1 MKKYLAFL
9 LILCIVFAFA
19 ANAFA
24 ASKPT
29 ITKQPE
35 SATTNQKGSVSFSVS
50 VKGRVASYTWYF
62 VNPAT
67 GEKIS
72 GSKLSK
78 TVKGVKVSKPNS
90 KKVTLSNVPE
100 SMHGW
105 EVYCHIN
112 GNGYKVDSEK
122 VLLLVY
128 GMEPPAGSASADTST
143 QEQPAA
149 EQTPAEQPAAEQV
162 PAEQPAAEQ
171 TSVEQTQAETE
182 VSEPVDPDTVAVQLE
197 DKTIT
202 VSSGSSVLRRLDAFG
217 NVIESDPVSSLEFQ
231 NTGSFIVSSEEPIK
245 SWTVNGIRFE
255 PAEPLKE
262 FKILNVTE
270 DISVNIDIVR
280 SSTITNELD
289 YDHMCKV
296 TCKGCTFTFLSS
308 GIRSATEGEVPA
320 GAQIRVLADSPDNI
334 SKGYSFNGQEPQ
346 NQNKSSFVYTVTD
359 DVEIVLP

>member
-35 SATTNQKGSVSFSVS
+35 SATTNKKGSVSFSVS
-50 VKGRVASYTWYF
+50 VKGKVASYTWYF

-72 GSKLSK
+72 GSKLSGS
-78 TVKGVKVSKPNS
+78 VKGVKVSKPNS

-112 GNGYKVDSEK
+112 GNGYKVDSER

-128 GMEPPAGSASADTST
+128 GMEPPAGTASADTT
-143 QEQPAA
+143 DQEQPAA
-149 EQTPAEQPAAEQV
+149 EQAPAEQPAAEQ
-162 PAEQPAAEQ
+162 PP
-171 TSVEQTQAETE
+171 VEQTQAETE
-182 VSEPVDPDTVAVQLE
+182 TAEPVDPDTVAVEPE
-197 DKTIT
+197 DRTIT

-231 NTGSFIVSSEEPIK
+231 NTGSLIVSSEEPIK

-255 PAEPLKE
+255 PEEPLKE
-262 FKILNVTE
+262 FKMLNVSE
-270 DISVNIDIVR
+270 NISVNIDVVR

-320 GAQIRVLADSPDNI
+320 GAQIRILADSPDNV

-346 NQNKSSFVYTVTD
+346 NQNKTSFVYTVTA

>member
-35 SATTNQKGSVSFSVS
+35 SATTNKKGSVSFSVS
-50 VKGRVASYTWYF
+50 VKGKVASYTWYF

-72 GSKLSK
+72 GSKLSGS
-78 TVKGVKVSKPNS
+78 VKGVKVSKPNS

-112 GNGYKVDSEK
+112 GNGYKVDSER

-128 GMEPPAGSASADTST
+128 GMEPPAGTASADTT
-143 QEQPAA
+143 DQEQPAA
-149 EQTPAEQPAAEQV
+149 EQAPAEQPAAEQ
-162 PAEQPAAEQ
+162 PP
-171 TSVEQTQAETE
+171 VEQTQAETE
-182 VSEPVDPDTVAVQLE
+182 TTEPVDPDTVAVEPE
-197 DKTIT
+197 DRTIT

-231 NTGSFIVSSEEPIK
+231 NTGSLIVSSEEPIK

-255 PAEPLKE
+255 PEEPLKE
-262 FKILNVTE
+262 FKMLNVSE
-270 DISVNIDIVR
+270 NISVNIDVVR
-280 SSTITNELD
+280 SSTITNEFD

-296 TCKGCTFTFLSS
+296 ICKGCTFTFLSS

-320 GAQIRVLADSPDNI
+320 GAQIRILADSPDNV

-346 NQNKSSFVYTVTD
+346 NQNKTSFVYTVTA
-359 DVEIVLP
+359 DVEIVVP

>member
-9 LILCIVFAFA
+9 LILCIVFSFA

-29 ITKQPE
+29 IVKQPE
-35 SATTNQKGSVSFSVS
+35 SATTNQKGTVSFSVS
-50 VKGRVASYTWYF
+50 VKGKVASYTWYF

-78 TVKGVKVSKPNS
+78 TVKGVKVSKPNG

-128 GMEPPAGSASADTST
+128 GMEPPAGSASADAAA
-143 QEQPAA
+143 QEQHAA
-149 EQTPAEQPAAEQV
+149 EQAPAEQTAAEQS
-162 PAEQPAAEQ
+162 P
-171 TSVEQTQAETE
+171 VEQTQAETE
-182 VSEPVDPDTVAVQLE
+182 TAEPVDPDTVAVEPE
-197 DKTIT
+197 DRTIT

-217 NVIESDPVSSLEFQ
+217 KVIESDPVSSLEFR

-255 PAEPLKE
+255 PEEPLKE
-262 FKILNVTE
+262 FKMLNVTE
-270 DISVNIDIVR
+270 DISVNIDVVR

-296 TCKGCTFTFLSS
+296 SCKGCTFTFLSS

-320 GAQIRVLADSPDNI
+320 GAQIRVLADSPDNV

-346 NQNKSSFVYTVTD
+346 NLNKTSFVYTVTA

>member
-35 SATTNQKGSVSFSVS
+35 SATTNKKGSVSFSVS
-50 VKGRVASYTWYF
+50 VKGKVASYTWYF

-67 GEKIS
+67 GEKVS
-72 GSKLSK
+72 GSKLSGS
-78 TVKGVKVSKPNS
+78 VKGVKVSKPNS

-112 GNGYKVDSEK
+112 GNGYKVDSER

-128 GMEPPAGSASADTST
+128 GMEPPAGTASADTT
-143 QEQPAA
+143 DQEQPAA
-149 EQTPAEQPAAEQV
+149 EQAPPEQPAAEQ
-162 PAEQPAAEQ
+162 PP
-171 TSVEQTQAETE
+171 VEQTQAETE
-182 VSEPVDPDTVAVQLE
+182 TAEPVDPDTVAVEPE
-197 DKTIT
+197 DRTIT

-255 PAEPLKE
+255 PEEPLKE
-262 FKILNVTE
+262 FKMLNVSE
-270 DISVNIDIVR
+270 NISVNIDVVR
-280 SSTITNELD
+280 SSTITNELN

-320 GAQIRVLADSPDNI
+320 GAQIRILADSPDNV

-346 NQNKSSFVYTVTD
+346 NQNKTSFVYTVTA